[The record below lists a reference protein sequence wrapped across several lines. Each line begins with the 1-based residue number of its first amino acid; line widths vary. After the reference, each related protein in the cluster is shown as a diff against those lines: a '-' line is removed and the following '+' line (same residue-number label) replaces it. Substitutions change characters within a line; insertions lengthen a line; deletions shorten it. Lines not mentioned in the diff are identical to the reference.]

1 MKSFFII
8 ILVILLSISTYSIYK
23 RESSSKKEELVFKTL
38 VHSNLKDLAL
48 VLNTDIK
55 TLIKKLKQKDIKIVD
70 EKQSITQI
78 ALFNKRDSSYIID
91 LLVK

>member
-8 ILVILLSISTYSIYK
+8 VLVILLSISTYSIYK

-38 VHSNLKDLAL
+38 LNSNLKDLAQ

-55 TLIKKLKQKDIKIVD
+55 TLIKKLKQKNIKIVD

-78 ALFNKRDSSYIID
+78 SLFNKKDSTYIID